1 MKRNLKPFIYLGL
14 GIVLCVTLYYFK
26 AITDKVEHN
35 VSIDI
40 LMPVS
45 TTNDSIQH
53 ENSVIVKINKDLN
66 VYVDDIK
73 YNIIDVERVLLEK
86 AINDSLTVILQAEKS
101 VPVAHMINVMEIAN
115 THKFKVIMAVKP
127 VDE

>member
-26 AITDKVEHN
+26 TITDKVEHN
-35 VSIDI
+35 ASIDI

-53 ENSVIVKINKDLN
+53 ENSVVVKINKDLN